1 MVCLGGKRL
10 LNHEF
15 LDRRLSGEDGIL
27 NKEVLKKMFG
37 LRAFY
42 LCRELRTVNIS
53 ISWALFERME
63 RLPSECRVSVAE
75 RICELPRLE
84 LNDGSVFA
92 CFPVVKGASVNQYQ
106 ACDANLETARSLYR
120 LLQLIAFHELR
131 ESSIVI
137 ELAMWKSSINVD
149 RARTDCRVPIPDP
162 AKSLIMEYC
171 GFADFLEHSI
181 EGSRDMSF

>member
-1 MVCLGGKRL
+1 
-10 LNHEF
+10 
-15 LDRRLSGEDGIL
+15 
-27 NKEVLKKMFG
+27 
-37 LRAFY
+37 
-42 LCRELRTVNIS
+42 
-53 ISWALFERME
+53 ME

-137 ELAMWKSSINVD
+137 ELAMLKSTIEGD
-149 RARTDCRVPIPDP
+149 RARADCRVAIPGP
-162 AKSLIMEYC
+162 AKSLIMDYC
-171 GFADFLEHSI
+171 GFTGFLRPTI
-181 EGSRDMSF
+181 EGA